1 MISNMFSGGKLDA
14 NKSSELIIK
23 CLQNRELIKL
33 NNNKTRTCTS
43 CAFTSR

>member
-23 CLQNRELIKL
+23 MVCKIEN
-33 NNNKTRTCTS
+33 
-43 CAFTSR
+43 